1 MQALQTFNF
10 KELPVRTVE
19 IENEPYFV
27 GKDIAEILGYARTD
41 NAIRNHVDSEDK
53 LTHQFSASGQN
64 RNMIIINES
73 GLYSLIFDASK
84 QSKNEKIR
92 ENARKFKRW
101 VTSDVL
107 PAIRKHGIY
116 ATDNVIEQTLKDPDY
131 IITVLTEYKKE
142 KEQNLLLQQQVEVN
156 KPKVLFADSVAG
168 SDNSILVGELA
179 KILKQNGVD
188 IGQNRLFKWLRNNG
202 YLIKKSGESYNL
214 PTQKSMD
221 LKILDI
227 KKRIINNPDGSSK
240 VSRTPKVTGKGQQ
253 YFVNKFLGETQTT

>member
-10 KELPVRTVE
+10 EELPVRTLTVD
-19 IENEPYFV
+19 NEPYFV
-27 GKDIAEILGYARTD
+27 GKDVAEILGYSNTRDALSK
-41 NAIRNHVDSEDK
+41 HVDEDDK
-53 LTHQFSASGQN
+53 EILTSRNTTLENLPN
-64 RNMIIINES
+64 RGLTAVNES
-73 GLYSLIFDASK
+73 GLYSLIFSSK
-84 QSKNEKIR
+84 LESAKR
-92 ENARKFKRW
+92 FKRW

-253 YFVNKFLGETQTT
+253 YFVNKFLGEKQTT